1 MPSNYA
7 TFDVVK
13 RGKDGST
20 TALAG
25 VTLKITNASAP
36 YAALGTVTTDAS
48 GVVAA
53 GTVNVSVGT
62 LILFRIENYNGM
74 AGSIPQVTT

>member
-1 MPSNYA
+1 MPTSNYE
-7 TFDVVK
+7 TFDVVVRK
-13 RGKDGST
+13 KDGST
-20 TALAG
+20 LKLDN
-25 VTLKITNASAP
+25 VTLSIHDATNDAD
-36 YAALGTVTTDAS
+36 LGTVTTDAN

-53 GTVNVSVGT
+53 GTVSVSAGT